1 MRYAVVIE
9 KAKRNYSAYIPDVPG
24 CVSTGKTVQQTLGN
38 LREAL
43 EFHFEGMRED
53 GERIPDPETLVDY
66 IDVGL
71 QAISISSLIVDRSPS
86 DAQRRRRAGTR
97 QIA

>member
-24 CVSTGKTVQQTLGN
+24 CIATGKTVQQTLSS

-53 GERIPDPETLVDY
+53 GEKIPDPETLVDY

-71 QAISISSLIVDRSPS
+71 QTVPIDSHIATKFRGDPN
-86 DAQRRRRAGTR
+86 RRKRASEK
-97 QIA
+97 QSA

>member
-24 CVSTGKTVQQTLGN
+24 CIATGKTVQQTLSS

-43 EFHFEGMRED
+43 EFHFDGMRED
-53 GERIPDPETLVDY
+53 GDKIPDPETLVDY
-66 IDVGL
+66 IDVGVESMGIHAARNSRKL
-71 QAISISSLIVDRSPS
+71 EAS
-86 DAQRRRRAGTR
+86 AGKR
-97 QIA
+97 VG

>member
-1 MRYAVVIE
+1 MVLPQGSESHARQGATDGANMRYAVVIE

-24 CVSTGKTVQQTLGN
+24 CIATGRTVQQTLSS
-38 LREAL
+38 LPEAL

-66 IDVGL
+66 VDVFIG
-71 QAISISSLIVDRSPS
+71 
-86 DAQRRRRAGTR
+86 G
-97 QIA
+97 

>member
-9 KAKRNYSAYIPDVPG
+9 KAKRNCSAYIPDVPG
-24 CVSTGKTVQQTLGN
+24 CVATGKTVQQTLSN

-53 GERIPDPETLVDY
+53 GDKIPDPETLVDY

-71 QAISISSLIVDRSPS
+71 HSIPLNPS
-86 DAQRRRRAGTR
+86 NSVTRQDANRRKHAPVR